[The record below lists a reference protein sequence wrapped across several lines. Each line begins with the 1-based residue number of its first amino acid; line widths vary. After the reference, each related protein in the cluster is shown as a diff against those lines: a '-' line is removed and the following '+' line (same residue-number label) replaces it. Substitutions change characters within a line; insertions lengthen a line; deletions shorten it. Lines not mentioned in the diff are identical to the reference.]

1 MNKLFCTFLIIF
13 FSQLNVVGQI
23 VINEYSAANYDTHTN
38 NYGEYEDWV
47 ELYNPTSSDID
58 INGWALTDKPSNP
71 LKWLFPS
78 SFIIPANGLAII
90 YCSGR
95 DELIGTNAHTN
106 FKITQTKG
114 NEVFMISD
122 ASGVFQ
128 DSIRVLPNQKT
139 HTRGRETDGAPN
151 WNVFTSGTPNASN
164 FSAMEECVTTPV
176 FSQSGGYNS
185 VPVNLTLSS
194 TDPNISIYYT
204 NNGDEPNN
212 SSTLYTTPINITS
225 TSVIKAIAYSDNGN
239 IPPSF
244 IDFHTFFINDTHT
257 IPILSIAG
265 DQVDNLLNGNQ
276 IEPEGT
282 MEWFDAN
289 GILLDKGTGEYDK
302 HGNDSWAYN
311 QRGFDYV
318 MRDQFGYNYAL
329 QDKLFDTKSRD
340 KFQRIIVKAAAN
352 DNYPFSYGGS
362 GAHIR
367 DAYVHHLSQLGE
379 LRVDERSTSSC
390 ILYLNGEYWGV
401 YEMREKVDDTD
412 FLSYYY
418 DQDEIYKESADYL
431 QYLKTWGGT
440 WTKYGD
446 GMPGPGSI
454 ARDDW
459 DDFVDF
465 VNANP
470 MVNQVNYN
478 QAKSEYNM
486 GSLIDYFLLNSYV
499 VCQDW
504 LNYNTAWWRGLDPNG
519 DKKKWRYTLWDMD
532 NTFDHGTNYTGIP
545 SSDPD
550 AEPCD
555 ASTLGNSGGQG
566 HVPIWNEM
574 LTNQEFHDDY
584 INRWQDLANGPLSCT
599 FMIHILDSMIAVI
612 EPEMP
617 RQITTWGGTYTGW
630 ENNVT
635 DLRNWILARCDS
647 MNSGFVDCD
656 SAITGIFDVTVEII
670 GTGEV
675 EMSNSN
681 IINNLNTPWSDQ
693 RFGGIDLPFKV
704 VSGPFDHWEIIS
716 ANSYVFDPNADTLVI
731 DLQGD
736 VTVQAYFVPPT
747 PTRDITYNI
756 IPSGTATNITVDG
769 ALINTFPTTI
779 NYIINQTVNI
789 SANLDPLYEF
799 STWDSDSVTLIPTVT
814 SPTISFSASNNDTVS
829 LYLYKKP
836 TIIYDV
842 IPSGTTTTIDIN
854 SVNTSVF
861 PNSAIYYNNENITL
875 TPNIDPLYSFV
886 SWDYDSIT
894 MLNGNTE
901 VNSFISE
908 YNDTVKLVIS
918 LIPPLAAFI
927 YGDEIVCDNDV
938 EAIVEVSFSSGDP
951 PYTYIYAINGINQ
964 GSITTSSNPDT
975 IKTKTEGIYTLTY
988 FSDSNS
994 SGSINGS
1001 ATVTTLESPN
1011 AMFITD
1017 TDTMSVLNTT
1027 LKLEDISEGNIVS
1040 WYWDFG
1046 DENYSYDSNP
1056 YHTYNEQVSEYQI
1069 SLIATDN
1076 TGCSD
1081 TTTKVIWIF
1090 DDYWMYIPNSFTPDN
1105 DKTND
1110 LFCLTPHGIREA
1122 TFIFNVYDRF
1132 SNLVYATD
1140 KIADLE
1146 CIFDEETQM
1155 QVNGWDGKH
1164 FKTGNNL
1171 PMGAYTYEVYF
1182 QENPPASWKHQ
1193 ERGQLFIIR

>member
-1 MNKLFCTFLIIF
+1 MNKLIYTALIICTAL
-13 FSQLNVVGQI
+13 FSANGQI
-23 VINEYSAANYDTHTN
+23 LINEYSAANYDTYTD
-38 NYGEYEDWV
+38 NYGEYEDWIEV
-47 ELYNPTSSDID
+47 YNPTSAPID
-58 INGWALTDKPSNP
+58 INGWALSDKASNP
-71 LKWLFPS
+71 SKWLFPS
-78 SFIIPANGLAII
+78 SFIVPANGLAII

-122 ASGVFQ
+122 DSGVLQ
-128 DSIRVLPNQKT
+128 DSIKVLPNQKT
-139 HTRGRETDGAPN
+139 HTRGRETDGSPN
-151 WNVFTSGTPNASN
+151 WSVFISGTPNASN
-164 FSAMEECVTTPV
+164 FGAMEEYAATPV
-176 FSQSGGYNS
+176 FSQSGGYNTAS
-185 VPVNLTLSS
+185 VILTLS
-194 TDPNISIYYT
+194 TPDPNISIYYT
-204 NNGDEPNN
+204 NNGDEPNTG
-212 SSTLYTTPINITS
+212 STPYNNIPINITS

-244 IDFHTFFINDTHT
+244 IDFHTFFINDMHT

-282 MEWFDAN
+282 MEWFDSN
-289 GILLDKGTGEYDK
+289 GILLDKGTGEYNK

-367 DAYVHHLSQLGE
+367 DAYVNHLSQLGD

-401 YEMREKVDDTD
+401 YEVREKVDDTD

-418 DQDEIYKESADYL
+418 DQDEISRESADYL
-431 QYLKTWGGT
+431 QFLKTWGGT

-454 ARDDW
+454 ARNDW

-465 VNANP
+465 VAANP
-470 MVNQVNYN
+470 MNNQANYI
-478 QAKSEYNM
+478 QAKSQYNM

-504 LNYNTAWWRGLDPNG
+504 LNYNTAWWRGMDPNG

-545 SSDPD
+545 SSSPT

-555 ASTLGNSGGQG
+555 ASTLGDSGGQG

-574 LTNQEFHDDY
+574 LTNQEFHDEY

-599 FMIHILDSMIAVI
+599 FMIHILDSMISVI

-617 RQITTWGGTYTGW
+617 RQITTWGGTYTAW

-656 SAITGIFDVTVEII
+656 TAITGIYDVTVEII
-670 GTGEV
+670 GIGEV

-681 IINNLNTPWSDQ
+681 IISQNNSGWTDE
-693 RFGGIDLPFKV
+693 RFGGINLPFEV

-716 ANSYVFDPNADTLVI
+716 TNTYVFDPNADTLVI

-736 VTVQAYFVPPT
+736 VTVQAYFIPPT

-769 ALINTFPTTI
+769 VVINTFPTTI
-779 NYIINQTVNI
+779 NYTINDTVNI
-789 SANLDPLYEF
+789 DANIDPLYAF
-799 STWDSDSVTLIPTVT
+799 STWNSDSVNLMPIAANLTD
-814 SPTISFSASNNDTVS
+814 SFYASNHDNVT
-829 LYLYKKP
+829 LFIYKKP

-842 IPSGTTTTIDIN
+842 SPAGTTTTIDIDG
-854 SVNTSVF
+854 VNTSIF
-861 PNSAIYYNNENITL
+861 PNSKIYYNNENITL

-901 VNSFISE
+901 NNSFVSA

-927 YGDEIVCDNDV
+927 YGNAVVCDNDA
-938 EAIVEVSFSSGDP
+938 EANVEVYFFSGSP
-951 PYTYIYAINGINQ
+951 PYTYSYAINGVSQ
-964 GSITTSSNPDT
+964 GSIETINNPDT
-975 IKTKTEGIYTLTY
+975 IKTKQEGVYTLTY
-988 FSDSNS
+988 FSDSS
-994 SGSINGS
+994 STGAINGS
-1001 ATVTTLESPN
+1001 AIVTLLESPN
-1011 AMFITD
+1011 AIFISD
-1017 TDTMSVLNTT
+1017 SDTMSVLNTE
-1027 LKLEDISEGNIVS
+1027 LKLQDLSNGNIVS

-1046 DENYSYDSNP
+1046 DGNTSYQQNP
-1056 YHTYNEQVSEYQI
+1056 YHRYQENTSIYKI
-1069 SLIATDN
+1069 SLMVVNDR
-1076 TGCSD
+1076 GCSD
-1081 TTTKVIWIF
+1081 TTSKYIWIS
-1090 DDYWMYIPNSFTPDN
+1090 DDYRMYIPNSFTPDN
-1105 DKTND
+1105 DKLND
-1110 LFCLTPHGIREA
+1110 LFCISHHGIREE
-1122 TFIFNVYDRF
+1122 TFYFNVYDRF
-1132 SNLVYATD
+1132 SNLVYSTD
-1140 KIADLE
+1140 KIEKLE
-1146 CIFDEETQM
+1146 CFLDNS
-1155 QVNGWDGKH
+1155 NGWDGKH
-1164 FKTGNNL
+1164 YKTGNDL
-1171 PMGAYTYEVYF
+1171 PIGAYIYEVYF
-1182 QENPPASWKHQ
+1182 QEDPPASWKHQ
-1193 ERGQLFIIR
+1193 DMGELFIIR